1 MCRHSLGFAIPL
13 GVNVAKDRIGT
24 ALADPES
31 EVPPALRATLAEML
45 QEIRLLG
52 QKILGIEHQLNAL
65 TRHDV
70 RVQQLRQ
77 IPGIGALTSTALRAI
92 VGDIQR
98 FPSGRHF
105 ASWLVLT
112 PNERSSAEKR
122 RLGKI
127 SKQGDVYLRTLI
139 VHGARSAARCA
150 SCRALGTPTRSFTP
164 VDSRLRAPTRPQ
176 QGHCRAR

>member
-1 MCRHSLGFAIPL
+1 MSPKLRSRLALSDTETEIP
-13 GVNVAKDRIGT
+13 AASR
-24 ALADPES
+24 E
-31 EVPPALRATLAEML
+31 TLAQMFKQIAVLE
-45 QEIRLLG
+45 QN
-52 QKILGIEHQLNAL
+52 ILTVEHQLNTL
-65 TRHDV
+65 TRTDL

-105 ASWLVLT
+105 ASWLGLT

-127 SKQGDVYLRTLI
+127 SKQGDVYLR
-139 VHGARSAARCA
+139 
-150 SCRALGTPTRSFTP
+150 
-164 VDSRLRAPTRPQ
+164 
-176 QGHCRAR
+176 